1 MIQRG
6 VNLMRFDFVTAT
18 KIIFGAGTLK
28 ELGTVALPFGK
39 RALVVTGRNP
49 DRAQAAVDLLKAQQ
63 IEVTLFPTQGEP
75 SVETAREG
83 VRIASVAKCEMVI
96 GFGGG
101 SALDTAKA
109 IAALLTN
116 PGDPL
121 DYLEVIGRGQ
131 PVKNQSAPFI
141 AIPTT
146 AGTGSEVTS
155 NAVLS
160 SPEHQVKVSLRSP
173 LMLARVALV
182 DSMLTYSSPP
192 NVTAESGL
200 DALTQVIE
208 PFTSNK
214 ANPLTDAICKEAIQR
229 AALSLQRAYEHPNDA
244 AAREDMAYVSLSG
257 GLALANAKLGA
268 VHGFAGPFGGM
279 FDAPHGGICARLL
292 PFVMDMNVRALHQR
306 QPSADYLVRY
316 ETVAR
321 LLTGDDSA
329 TAEDGVKWV
338 YRLTQSLNIPGLASY
353 GMTEAHLS
361 SLIEKSAVA
370 SSMQGNP
377 IKLTPEEMRE
387 ILTAAA

>member
-28 ELGTVALPFGK
+28 ELGTVAIPFGK
-39 RALVVTGRNP
+39 RALVVTGRHP
-49 DRAQAAVDLLKAQQ
+49 DRAQAVVDLLKAQQ
-63 IEVTLFPTQGEP
+63 IDVTLFPTQGEP

-83 VRIASVAKCEMVI
+83 VRIASDAKCEMVI

-229 AALSLQRAYEHPNDA
+229 AALSLQRAYEHPDDA

-279 FDAPHGGICARLL
+279 FDAPHGAICARLL

-306 QPSADYLVRY
+306 QPTADYLARY
-316 ETVAR
+316 DTVAR
-321 LLTGDDSA
+321 LLTGDESA

>member
-28 ELGTVALPFGK
+28 ELGTIAIPFGK
-39 RALVVTGRNP
+39 RALVVTGRHP
-49 DRAQAAVDLLKAQQ
+49 DRAQAVVDLLKAQQ
-63 IEVTLFPTQGEP
+63 IDVTLFPTQGEP

-83 VRIASVAKCEMVI
+83 VRIASEAKCEMVI

-229 AALSLQRAYEHPNDA
+229 AALSLQRAYEHPDDA

-306 QPSADYLVRY
+306 QPTADYLARY
-316 ETVAR
+316 DTVAR
-321 LLTGDDSA
+321 LLTGDESA